1 MLGMRTNVPHFHD
14 VDSTTFKHKTAGSVQ
29 NTKELTTVNLLRFN
43 IRKEWSEKKVFNG
56 GVCVCVCTCV

>member
-43 IRKEWSEKKVFNG
+43 IRKEWSEKKAV
-56 GVCVCVCTCV
+56 